1 MLPLLAC
8 AAGILI
14 GLNFGVLV
22 LLPVSLIGAG
32 AYLFASLASG
42 DGLYE
47 CFAGMLF
54 PLISVQAGYM
64 IGLTARD
71 AYSQLAARLGPV
83 QSKRI

>member
-8 AAGILI
+8 GAGVYL
-14 GLNFGVLV
+14 GLNSSVLV

-32 AYLFASLASG
+32 AYLFASLGSG
-42 DGLYE
+42 GGLYE
-47 CFAGMLF
+47 CFASVLI

-71 AYSQLAARLGPV
+71 AYSQLAGRLGLV
-83 QSKRI
+83 QPKRI